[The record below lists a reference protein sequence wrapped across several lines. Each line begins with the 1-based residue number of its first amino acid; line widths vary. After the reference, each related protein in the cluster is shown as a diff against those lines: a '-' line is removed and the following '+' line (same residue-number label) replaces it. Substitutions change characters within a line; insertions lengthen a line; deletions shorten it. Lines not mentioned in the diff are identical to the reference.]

1 MTPVA
6 KRMTAA
12 EKANAARL
20 RDLKHLAEVAVSRPS
35 RGSES
40 SVSVTRNAKGQ
51 WQFAVEVAHAD
62 PNEAYSN
69 ACDIAEAL
77 NGRFPY
83 QNGAE

>member
-1 MTPVA
+1 MTTRKATP
-6 KRMTAA
+6 A

-51 WQFAVEVAHAD
+51 WQFAVEVNHHDA
-62 PNEAYSN
+62 NEAYRK
-69 ACDIAEAL
+69 ACELAEAL
-77 NGRFPY
+77 DQKFPF
-83 QNGAE
+83 QNGGE